1 MSVTYLNFNGSILP
15 SDHPIFEAHNRGFRY
30 GDGLFESMRFLKGKL
45 KFSEMH
51 IDRIQKGMK
60 LLKLDNYS
68 LIDTWFIR
76 EKTEELIRRNK
87 VGADARIRLTIFRD
101 SGGFY
106 TPDSNKFAYLL
117 ELHKLDDSQYVLNK
131 KGLIID
137 VYDEVPKPVNILSNS
152 KTSNAMIYVLAG
164 IFKNQNALDE
174 VLILNQNGFLCESVS
189 SNVFVVYDR
198 KLYTPALNEGCIAG
212 VMRQV
217 VMRLAKE
224 NNIELVEAQINPD
237 ILNEADEV
245 FLTNAAKGIQWVMG
259 YNHKR
264 YFNEVSRF
272 LNDKLNLLQ
281 SFLEKVN

>member
-1 MSVTYLNFNGSILP
+1 MSVEYINFNGSILP
-15 SDHPIFEAHNRGFRY
+15 ADQLIFKANNRGFRY
-30 GDGLFESMRFLKGKL
+30 GDGLFESMRYMKGKL
-45 KFSEMH
+45 KCPEMH

-60 LLKLDNYS
+60 LLRFDNCS
-68 LIDTWFIR
+68 LIDTWFLR
-76 EKTEELIRRNK
+76 EKVEELVRRNRA
-87 VGADARIRLTIFRD
+87 GADARVRLTVFRD
-101 SGGFY
+101 SQGLY
-106 TPDSNKFAYLL
+106 SPVSNKFGYVL
-117 ELHKLDDSQYVLNK
+117 EIQKLDESQYVLNK

-137 VYDEVPKPVNILSNS
+137 VYDEIPKPVNALSNL
-152 KTSNAMIYVLAG
+152 KTCNAMIYVLAG
-164 IFKNQNALDE
+164 IYKNQNALDE
-174 VLILNQNGFLCESVS
+174 VLILNHHGFLCESMS

-224 NNIELVEAQINPD
+224 NNIELIEAQINPD

-259 YNHKR
+259 YNNKR

-272 LNDKLNLLQ
+272 LSEKLNL
-281 SFLEKVN
+281 V

>member
-1 MSVTYLNFNGSILP
+1 MSVTYLNFNGSIIP
-15 SDHPIFEAHNRGFRY
+15 SDQLIFEANNRGFRY

-45 KFSEMH
+45 KFAEMH
-51 IDRIQKGMK
+51 VDRIQKGMK
-60 LLKLDNYS
+60 LLKFDNCS
-68 LIDTWFIR
+68 TIDNWFIR

-87 VGADARIRLTIFRD
+87 AGADSRIRLTVYRD
-101 SGGFY
+101 SGGLY
-106 TPDSNKFAYLL
+106 SPDSNKFAYLL
-117 ELHKLDDSQYVLNK
+117 ELQKLDDSQYIINK

-152 KTSNAMIYVLAG
+152 KTCNAMIYVLAG
-164 IFKNQNALDE
+164 IYKNQNALDE
-174 VLILNQNGFLCESVS
+174 VLILNQHGFLCESIS

-245 FLTNAAKGIQWVMG
+245 FLTNAVKGIQWVMG
-259 YNHKR
+259 YNNKR

-272 LNDKLNLLQ
+272 LNEKLNLL
-281 SFLEKVN
+281 